1 MNATRIPAGGPEDVD
16 LETLLRAELGG
27 VAGAAADQGTPAP
40 TQALLARGRAARRR
54 RTAVVT
60 AGGALATA
68 LVLAVGFGVVAPQ
81 LRADGGPA
89 VTPSPPPRDVRS
101 WVAALPAG
109 PVPAVE
115 RLPASQDGVVRWGGA
130 QTQLPEGVAGRGR
143 FAIPHGATDRGLLL
157 AWFSDQGTGG
167 DDYAMELGWLAGGRW
182 SPVDTLFVLDAAVS
196 PDGTQYAYSGTTA
209 TAAAPKPSTVLV
221 VRRVADDSVV
231 TRRTVPDRTVV
242 RGWFDGKVLVTDAD
256 GTLPRV
262 LRGDALEPRDD
273 LIPTAPDS
281 GDPVALTS
289 LRGDV
294 VEFTLPSF
302 QGCPE
307 VGGAPTVQTA
317 AKRFE
322 GGAETGN
329 RMLGCVVPDTEL
341 VSPDGAWFVG
351 SGDELTVRSMAT
363 GEPAGRPGPELPI
376 GAATPIWES
385 DGAHVQVVLHL
396 DGDLRSATIV
406 RCAVADGS
414 CVRAQT

>member
-1 MNATRIPAGGPEDVD
+1 MNATRIPTGGPEGAD
-16 LETLLRAELGG
+16 LESLLRTELGG
-27 VAGAAADQGTPAP
+27 VAGAVADPAAPAP
-40 TQALLARGRAARRR
+40 VQALLRRGRAARRR

-68 LVLAVGFGVVAPQ
+68 LVLALGFGVVGPQ

-89 VTPSPPPRDVRS
+89 VSPSPPSRDIRS

-115 RLPASQDGVVRWGGA
+115 RLPASQDGVVRWAGVE
-130 QTQLPEGVAGRGR
+130 TQLPEGVAGRSR

-167 DDYAMELGWLAGGRW
+167 DDYAMQLGWLAGGRW
-182 SPVDTLFVLDAAVS
+182 SPVDSLLVLDAAVS
-196 PDGTQYAYSGTTA
+196 PDGTQYAYSGTTV
-209 TAAAPKPSTVLV
+209 TAASPKPSTVLV
-221 VRRVADDSVV
+221 VRSVADDSVV

-242 RGWFDGKVLVTDAD
+242 RGWFDGQVLVTAAD

-273 LIPTAPDS
+273 LIPTAPDG
-281 GDPVALTS
+281 GDPVALTA

-294 VEFTLPSF
+294 VEYTLPAF

-307 VGGAPTVQTA
+307 VGGAPTVQA
-317 AKRFE
+317 AVTRFE
-322 GGAETGN
+322 GGAEAGN
-329 RMLGCVVPDTEL
+329 RLLGCVVPDSEP

-351 SGDELTVRSMAT
+351 AGDELTVRSMAT
-363 GEPAGRPGPELPI
+363 GEPVGRPGPELQI

-385 DGAHVQVVLHL
+385 DGAHVQVVLYL
-396 DGDLRSATIV
+396 DGEPQAATIV